1 MKNPNCD
8 NDKCRSSTGQ
18 VRVLPTGGDGNAI
31 LCRACFDYELRWRRE
46 RNRELSKD
54 CQFKL
59 PSWDS
64 LKVYGEEE
72 KYNPVANW

>member
-8 NDKCRSSTGQ
+8 NDKCTASNGQ

-31 LCRACFDYELRWRRE
+31 LCRACFEHELRFRRE
-46 RNRELSKD
+46 RNRDLSKD

-59 PSWDS
+59 PTWET
-64 LKVYGEEE
+64 LKVYETCTTHH
-72 KYNPVANW
+72 

>member
-8 NDKCRSSTGQ
+8 NDKCHSSTGE

-31 LCRACFDYELRWRRE
+31 LCFGCFLHEIAWRRE
-46 RNRELSKD
+46 RNRELSKE

-59 PSWDS
+59 PSWES
-64 LKVYGEEE
+64 LKVYGS
-72 KYNPVANW
+72 